1 MGKTLITQSIRTGTS
16 IIQYSNVYYK
26 PAFVASISVVENDAD
41 PLHKLDIML
50 SVSMQAVGV
59 VPTTHYTAPQG
70 AIRAIFIEQG
80 STTQYDALSPSTDV
94 YGYGNTQLSRTV
106 KIKEIERTSEPQ
118 TLVGTLTRTS
128 NISQI
133 SSTIQKSVDI
143 NITIPPFKQIITD
156 ENCRIT
162 YTSGGVE
169 YDLLNWK

>member
-70 AIRAIFIEQG
+70 AIRGIFMEQG
-80 STTQYDALSPSTDV
+80 SMTQYDALSPSTDV
-94 YGYGNTQLSRTV
+94 HGSGNTPLSRTSKV
-106 KIKEIERTSEPQ
+106 KEIERTNEPQ

-128 NISQI
+128 DISQI
-133 SSTIQKSVDI
+133 YSAIYKSVDI

-162 YTSGGVE
+162 YTSGGVK